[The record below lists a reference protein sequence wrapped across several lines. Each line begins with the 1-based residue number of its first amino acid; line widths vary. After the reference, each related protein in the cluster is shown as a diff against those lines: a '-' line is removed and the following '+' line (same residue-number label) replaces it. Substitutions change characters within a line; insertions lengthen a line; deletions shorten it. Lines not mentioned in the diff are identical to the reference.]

1 MKSLSSLPAAV
12 PQAVLGAL
20 LGQQTRQITL
30 QTALASDHLVVERFT
45 AHEAVSAPFVLEVD
59 CLSPSAHID
68 TAELAA
74 REATLRLMLADGR
87 RRAWHGYVAHCTT
100 LGGDGGLAR
109 YRLRIVPWLDRLNG
123 REDCFVYQDKT
134 ALEIIE
140 DLFADYPIAQY
151 KLAVSQPCAKRS
163 ICCQYRETDYAF
175 MLRLLAE
182 EGLSFRIEHEQSD
195 APRDGSAQSRHCVV
209 IFDNDAERPACAQ
222 PEIRFHRIDA
232 TEREDAIERFSQTRT
247 VGTNAVT
254 VASWDYKALAAAT
267 AQASASDP
275 GGELPTLE
283 SFEAAGPYR
292 FADTQGAGRAA
303 RLHMQ
308 AHEGAYLRYQGQGS
322 VRQLGAGQRFT
333 LTQHFDRRHSTFVTL
348 SVEHEAANN
357 LGADLARLL
366 GTTAIEAGSYRN
378 RFVAVPAEAPIV
390 PPYRHR
396 PTAPEGQAAVVIADD
411 GTALTTDRDHRVR
424 VRFPWLRGSAVNAF
438 ADPAGSDRS
447 QITAWVRVATASAGP
462 NWGAHHLPRAGTEV
476 LLTFIDG
483 DIDRPLI
490 ALQQHTEQDAL
501 PWPAADAPLGQALS
515 GWHSQSL
522 GSDGYNQWVVDDHPG
537 QLRTRLASSTAS
549 SQLNLGYVVSHGPT
563 GGERGTWRGTGA
575 ELRTDAWAVVRAGAG
590 LLLSTTARAQA
601 GGTLLDAKEARGQC
615 IAAQRTAQR
624 LSDAAASQQALPL
637 AANEAFDP
645 LTQALDPAQD
655 GHYPSRV
662 NGQNATQPGSQT
674 PVDKFAQPL
683 LVTESPTSIALTS
696 QATTTVYAGRHLHG
710 TAQGDWHLAA
720 GNVVAAAAAKGVS
733 LFAQR
738 NGIRAIAEG
747 GPVSIQAHTDA
758 LAVLADQAVTVTS
771 STESVEI
778 LAQRNIVL
786 QGGDSVIRMEGRA
799 ITFET
804 RKLSVKGAGHP
815 LIGPGGQAAELPA
828 LPSSANQPNW
838 LELNYRDLYA
848 LPMVGAPYT
857 IRFTDGTTRK
867 GNLDAQGHARLDC
880 VPSGP
885 YTVAYGEAQPP
896 AEPRF
901 PATPNPFFGTGL
913 PNSADDA
920 AKRLQAFMEQDDAHL
935 KDNYFPDEI
944 AEMQNT
950 TQSGEGTTTLLT
962 ETHLSDYLVSSE
974 SNERKAQGT
983 YRGDHPEGQEMQS

>member
-974 SNERKAQGT
+974 SNERKAQG
-983 YRGDHPEGQEMQS
+983 